1 MAVRDC
7 QTHHRISPGWAKVAL
22 ALATLL
28 LGVQLAVAVPNG
40 AKMYRGLEESG
51 GLYDNAEWQNYVQA
65 IGDRLLYHEYGE
77 DHPQMV
83 FTVVDSSDVNA
94 FAMDGGY
101 IFIHRGLI
109 AHLRSEDELAGV
121 IGHEI
126 GHIVGRHLARRNLP
140 ARVGR
145 TLGWIGAILTGSG
158 EVLELANLA
167 TQELV
172 SGYGREYELEAD
184 AYGGQFVAKA
194 GYNPHAMI
202 ETIQVLK
209 DNQLFQTDVRGANQS
224 YHGLF
229 TSHPRNDKR
238 LHDAVQR
245 SMHLVTEEMREPV
258 GDFWALLD
266 GLVFGDQAAGGVLRD
281 STYYHGSF
289 RFVVTFPERFAVRNT
304 PAAVIA
310 VDPAQ
315 QGTQISLQRN
325 AAPTEDQSPAEY
337 VEKTLKR
344 DDVKDGSE
352 FTIGSFPAYA
362 GEIEVLDGKSAARMI
377 GVVYKGNAVFLFKG
391 DAGSGADPEQFKKD
405 FLATMASFRAMN
417 ADDVKLAN
425 NQRIKVIEA
434 APGDTY
440 AKLAA
445 RSSLTSHGEET
456 LRLINGHHPNG
467 EPRAG
472 DLIKIVQ

>member
-1 MAVRDC
+1 MSACEVQTVNPAAYISVRM
-7 QTHHRISPGWAKVAL
+7 AL
-22 ALATLL
+22 ALAVLL
-28 LGVQLAVAVPNG
+28 LGVQTALAVSNG
-40 AKMYRGLEESG
+40 AKTYRGLEETG
-51 GLYDNAEWQNYVQA
+51 QLYDNADWQEYVQE
-65 IGDRLLYHEYGE
+65 IGDRLLLAEYGPN
-77 DHPQMV
+77 HPPMV
-83 FTVVDSSDVNA
+83 FTVVNDSVVNA
-94 FAMDGGY
+94 YAMDGGY
-101 IFIHRGLI
+101 VFLHRGLL

-126 GHIVGRHLARRNLP
+126 GHIIGNHLSRRNTP
-140 ARVGR
+140 ARVGQA
-145 TLGWIGAILTGSG
+145 LGWIGAIFTGSS
-158 EVLELANLA
+158 EVLELANMA
-167 TQELV
+167 TAELV
-172 SGYGREYELEAD
+172 SGYGREHELEAD
-184 AYGGQFVAKA
+184 AYGGMFVAKA

-202 ETIQVLK
+202 EAIQVLK

-229 TSHPRNDKR
+229 SSHPRNDKR
-238 LHDAVQR
+238 LHDAVQS
-245 SMHLVTEEMREPV
+245 SMHLMTDETVEPLR
-258 GDFWALLD
+258 DFWAMLD

-304 PAAVIA
+304 SAAVLA
-310 VDPAQ
+310 VDPAE

-325 AAPTEDQSPAEY
+325 APPTENQSPAEY

-344 DDVKDGSE
+344 TDVKDGSE
-352 FTIGSFPAYA
+352 FQIGSFPAYA
-362 GEIEVLDGKSAARMI
+362 GEIEVLDGKSAVRMI
-377 GVVYKGNAVFLFKG
+377 GLVYKGNAVFLFKG
-391 DAGSGADPEQFKKD
+391 DAGPGADPEQFKKD

-445 RSSLTSHGEET
+445 RSSLTNHGEET

-472 DLIKIVQ
+472 DRIKIVQ